1 MACNSGTPSPYPWLT
16 HMETDVP
23 DSPLIDRNHSATSA
37 DPVATQ
43 AEVRVLVQH
52 MVDYRFTDCHG
63 TPRSQEFKAGF
74 KAGLLSRLAGETIN
88 YPYKTG
94 TAAADAYFSGIDE
107 GLLIGKVTA
116 KESPLPARFS
126 AGHIVQMGYTRQ
138 RGRVK
143 SSFFYVYKRVYVVDI
158 VDDIGIPA
166 TSYAEEASLIDLGY
180 PAP

>member
-1 MACNSGTPSPYPWLT
+1 MNERVVPERTKPYPT
-16 HMETDVP
+16 G
-23 DSPLIDRNHSATSA
+23 AA
-37 DPVATQ
+37 DPVSTQ
-43 AEVRVLVQH
+43 AEVRALAQK
-52 MVDYRFTDCHG
+52 MYDFRFSACAG
-63 TPRSQEFKAGF
+63 TPRSQEYKAGF
-74 KAGLLSRLAGETIN
+74 MAGLLSRLAGETIN

-116 KESPLPARFS
+116 EESPLPARFS
-126 AGHIVQMGYTRQ
+126 AGHLVQMVYTRQ

-143 SSFFYVYKRVYVVDI
+143 SSFFYMYKRVYVVDI

-166 TSYAEEASLIDLGY
+166 TSYAEEASLIALGY